1 MLSITL
7 KRAQWEACADALFVL
22 IEQEHAMGN
31 DTSDLL
37 EIAETIAARA
47 YSAMQEH

>member
-22 IEQEHAMGN
+22 IEQERAFGN
-31 DTSDLL
+31 DVSALL

-47 YSAMQEH
+47 YNAMLEH

>member
-7 KRAQWEACADALFVL
+7 KRAQWEAYADALFVL
-22 IEQEHAMGN
+22 IEQERAFGN
-31 DTSDLL
+31 DVSALL

-47 YSAMQEH
+47 YNAMQEH